1 MLVRD
6 HLSMALLGA
15 ALTVAA
21 PASAQSWP
29 AQPPE
34 DTEQASAE
42 WEQARANWLTDCTWN
57 QSRGNRSRSEAREYC
72 EAYFANHASY
82 PTGYLQVVSDAP
94 AVSDEDGSSYA
105 QPADGTRRPV
115 QARRRAVRPGRERM
129 ELVWRKRCEAMLGQ
143 GAAGAQAGPNQR

>member
-1 MLVRD
+1 MPARKL
-6 HLSMALLGA
+6 LPLALLGA

-42 WEQARANWLTDCTWN
+42 WEQARANWLTECTWN

-82 PTGYLQVVSDAP
+82 PASYLQVVSDAP

-115 QARRRAVRPGRERM
+115 QARRRVVRPGQERM

-143 GAAGAQAGPNQR
+143 GAAGAQTGQNQR

>member
-6 HLSMALLGA
+6 LLPMALLGA
-15 ALTVAA
+15 ALTIAA

-42 WEQARANWLTDCTWN
+42 WDQARANWLTECTWN

-82 PTGYLQVVSDAP
+82 PAGYLQVVSDAP

-115 QARRRAVRPGRERM
+115 QARRRVVRPGQDRM

>member
-6 HLSMALLGA
+6 LLSMALLGA

-42 WEQARANWLTDCTWN
+42 WEQARANWLTECTWN

-72 EAYFANHASY
+72 EAYLANH
-82 PTGYLQVVSDAP
+82 T
-94 AVSDEDGSSYA
+94 SYA
-105 QPADGTRRPV
+105 ARYQPVAVLDPNISGGGESYAEPSGSRRPV
-115 QARRRAVRPGRERM
+115 QAKRRAVRPGQDRM
-129 ELVWRKRCEAMLGQ
+129 EMVWRKRCEAMLGQ
-143 GAAGAQAGPNQR
+143 GAAGAQSGPSQR

>member
-6 HLSMALLGA
+6 LLPMALLGA
-15 ALTVAA
+15 ALTFAA

-42 WEQARANWLTDCTWN
+42 WDQARANWLTECTWN

-72 EAYFANHASY
+72 EAYLPNHTSY
-82 PTGYLQVVSDAP
+82 PAGYQPV
-94 AVSDEDGSSYA
+94 AVLDPDISGGGESYA
-105 QPADGTRRPV
+105 EPSGGRRPV
-115 QARRRAVRPGRERM
+115 QAKRRAIRPGQDRM
-129 ELVWRKRCEAMLGQ
+129 ELAWRKRCEAMLSQ
-143 GAAGAQAGPNQR
+143 DAGAGSGPSQR

>member
-1 MLVRD
+1 MPARNFLPLV
-6 HLSMALLGA
+6 LFGA

-21 PASAQSWP
+21 PAAAQILP

-34 DTEQASAE
+34 SAEQVSAE
-42 WEQARANWLTDCTWN
+42 WDQDRANWLTECTWN

-72 EAYFANHASY
+72 EAYIANHASY
-82 PTGYLQVVSDAP
+82 PAGYQQVVSAAP

-105 QPADGTRRPV
+105 QPADGARRPV
-115 QARRRAVRPGRERM
+115 QARRRVFRPGQERM

-143 GAAGAQAGPNQR
+143 GDSSAQSRPNQR

>member
-6 HLSMALLGA
+6 LLPMALLGA
-15 ALTVAA
+15 ALTIAA

-34 DTEQASAE
+34 DAEQASAE
-42 WEQARANWLTDCTWN
+42 WDQARANWLTECTWN

-72 EAYFANHASY
+72 EAYLANHTSY
-82 PTGYLQVVSDAP
+82 PARYQPVVGDVP
-94 AVSDEDGSSYA
+94 ATSEDDGSSYTA
-105 QPADGTRRPV
+105 PAGGNPRPV
-115 QARRRAVRPGRERM
+115 AAKRRVVRPGQDRM

>member
-1 MLVRD
+1 MPARNL
-6 HLSMALLGA
+6 LPLALFGA
-15 ALTVAA
+15 ALTIAA

-34 DTEQASAE
+34 IAEQIAAD
-42 WEQARANWLTDCTWN
+42 WDQARANWLTECTWN

-82 PTGYLQVVSDAP
+82 PAGYQQAISDVP

-105 QPADGTRRPV
+105 QPADGARRPV
-115 QARRRAVRPGRERM
+115 QARRRVFRPGQERM

-143 GAAGAQAGPNQR
+143 GDSSPQSRPNPR